1 MRSLP
6 RAACVV
12 VALVLGATAHA
23 GPLYRIER
31 AGVAPSYL
39 YGTVHSADPRVTTL
53 PAPVLD
59 AMARSRRLAPEL
71 VLGEGDLPDFI
82 AGASYDDARRLADH
96 FDGPTLAAIRASL
109 GARAPDD
116 ATFARLK
123 PWAVLLL
130 LAQPAADQQPTLDAV
145 VIDAARR
152 RGLSIVGLER
162 SEEWVA
168 SFDAIPIASQV
179 ALVRWALAHRGALAA
194 DHEATVRAF
203 LARDLVRLR
212 SLALDAAHGDA
223 AMRPH
228 VEALLRHLVD
238 DRSALMAH
246 RLFLPLR
253 DGRVFVSVGA
263 LHLDGAKGLV
273 ALLRAQGYRVRRLL
287 RVRARRDARARML
300 E

>member
-1 MRSLP
+1 MPRVP
-6 RAACVV
+6 RAALVA
-12 VALVLGATAHA
+12 VALALGAAAHA
-23 GPLYRIER
+23 GPLYRVER

-39 YGTVHSADPRVTTL
+39 YGTMHSSDPRVTTL

-59 AMARSRRLAPEL
+59 ALARSRRLAPEL
-71 VLGEGDLPDFI
+71 VMGEGELPDFI
-82 AGASYDDARRLADH
+82 AGASYADARRLADH
-96 FDGPTLAAIRASL
+96 FDAETLAAIRAAL
-109 GARAPDD
+109 GTRAPDD

-123 PWAVLLL
+123 PWAVMLL
-130 LAQPAADQQPTLDAV
+130 LAQPAGDQQATLDAV
-145 VIDAARR
+145 VIDSARR
-152 RGLSIVGLER
+152 RGLTIIGLELPD
-162 SEEWVA
+162 EQVA
-168 SFDAIPIASQV
+168 SFDTIPLASQV
-179 ALVRWALAHRGALAA
+179 ALVRWALAHRGTLAA
-194 DHEATVRAF
+194 DHEAAVRAF

-228 VEALLRHLVD
+228 VAALLRHLVD

-263 LHLDGAKGLV
+263 LHLDGPKGLV

-287 RVRARRDARARML
+287 RVRARHDARARML